1 MLTKWQLVR
10 DINSK
15 WQELQFSKMANG
27 GGKTSVFC
35 LNQTGH
41 TSLISVRTSIINQRM
56 LCGVLGFCIDRK

>member
-35 LNQTGH
+35 LKQTGH
-41 TSLISVRTSIINQRM
+41 TSLISVRIPIIN
-56 LCGVLGFCIDRK
+56 

>member
-27 GGKTSVFC
+27 GGKTGVFC

-41 TSLISVRTSIINQRM
+41 TRLISVRTSIINQRM
-56 LCGVLGFCIDRK
+56 LCGVLCLCIDRK